1 MSIKIGEN
9 IQALRKEKHL
19 TQEEL
24 AEVFGVTSQSISK
37 WELGLSCPDISVLP
51 EIADYFK
58 VSIDEL
64 IGYKPMTSISSLYL
78 NIKSLVDEKE
88 SFNEKIKTIY
98 QIAMLA
104 STCVSKNEKDSV
116 KALIEGKKFKNVTL
130 CQNHSG
136 TIIKGN
142 NSLFMTSFD
151 NYPVFDTNIIRKVHR
166 YLTSINKMNTLKVL
180 FALHNLMIENG
191 MTKNYTMNELV
202 EKTNICANDIWI
214 AFNDLNVEVVK
225 NENGEDTWQL
235 TEFYEVPMLVT
246 LIIKET
252 IDIPC

>member
-78 NIKSLVDEKE
+78 NIKS
-88 SFNEKIKTIY
+88 
-98 QIAMLA
+98 
-104 STCVSKNEKDSV
+104 
-116 KALIEGKKFKNVTL
+116 
-130 CQNHSG
+130 
-136 TIIKGN
+136 
-142 NSLFMTSFD
+142 
-151 NYPVFDTNIIRKVHR
+151 
-166 YLTSINKMNTLKVL
+166 
-180 FALHNLMIENG
+180 
-191 MTKNYTMNELV
+191 
-202 EKTNICANDIWI
+202 
-214 AFNDLNVEVVK
+214 
-225 NENGEDTWQL
+225 
-235 TEFYEVPMLVT
+235 
-246 LIIKET
+246 
-252 IDIPC
+252 